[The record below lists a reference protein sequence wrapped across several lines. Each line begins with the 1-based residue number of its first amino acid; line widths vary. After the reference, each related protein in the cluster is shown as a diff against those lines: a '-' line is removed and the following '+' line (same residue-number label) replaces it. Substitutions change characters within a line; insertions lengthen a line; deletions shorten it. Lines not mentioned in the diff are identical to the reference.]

1 MGFRGMDQFLSFAQ
15 NHLGLFVALAV
26 VLVLLVA
33 NEVHGNLAGGKRL
46 TALEAVRFINDRDP
60 TIVDVRTA
68 ADFKRGHLLNAIN
81 APFAKF
87 DEYVGQLKDKSR
99 PVLVYCALG
108 TMGAAVADKLRKAG
122 YTEVYPLRGGIN
134 AWLMNS
140 LPVTAK

>member
-1 MGFRGMDQFLSFAQ
+1 MDQFISFAQ

-26 VLVLLVA
+26 VVLLLVA
-33 NEVHGNLAGGKRL
+33 NEVHGNIAGGKRL

-60 TIVDVRTA
+60 VIVDLRTA
-68 ADFKRGHLLNAIN
+68 ADFKRGHLLNAVN

-87 DEYVGQLKDKSR
+87 DEYAGQFKDKSR
-99 PVLVYCALG
+99 PVLLYCALG
-108 TMGAAVADKLRKAG
+108 TMGSTIAEKLRQQG
-122 YTEVYPLRGGIN
+122 YAEVYPIRGGIN

>member
-1 MGFRGMDQFLSFAQ
+1 MDQLITFVQ
-15 NHLGLFVALAV
+15 NHPGLFVALAV
-26 VLVLLVA
+26 VVLLIVA

-60 TIVDVRTA
+60 VIIDLRNA
-68 ADFKRGHLLNAIN
+68 ADFKRGHLLNAVN

-87 DEYVGQLKDKSR
+87 DDYVGQFRDKAR
-99 PVLVYCALG
+99 PVLLYCALG
-108 TMGAAVADKLRKAG
+108 TMGSSIAEKLRKQG

-140 LPVTAK
+140 LPVTVK